1 MTLHRRLPAAVLLLA
16 AIAGVVVAQRTT
28 AERDVPTFS
37 VTAQGWM
44 PSAPSTSGLLESWFC
59 PGVPATGVDGVEG
72 RLLMANRT
80 DATLEGTVL
89 VFNDAVEER
98 RLALTIEP
106 WATATLDLDATL
118 PGEIVG
124 AVVEIEGGGALVEQQ
139 AIHPDGDSVATC
151 ANATSDQWYLA
162 DGYTVDGS
170 LDQVLLANPFDQTVV
185 VNVEFATEAGFRDPG
200 SYKGLTVAPRS
211 VRAIDLGAPGAG
223 AQSEPVLAV
232 SIQATRGR
240 LVVGRSQIFEGSERS
255 GAQVTLGTP
264 ALREQWWFANGVK
277 AAAADEEYVIY
288 NPTSDPVEVDVLFLG
303 IAQPVFVEAVAVPA
317 REATVFDTG
326 SVLDLPEGG
335 HATVFATARG
345 TSSIVVDRVV
355 TESVE
360 DATGTGVLTGAV
372 VRQDGYAPSTW
383 YVPEGPLTPTEGA
396 LVVHNVDN
404 LPGTISVF
412 AVGRSGPV
420 PVDGLV
426 DVPYEA
432 AQRITLDL
440 VDPLVLGR
448 QLVIEATTHV
458 FVERSFPNGVGELR
472 TPAWAIPA
480 G

>member
-1 MTLHRRLPAAVLLLA
+1 MTFPRRIPALVLLLA
-16 AIAGVVVAQRTT
+16 VIAGVVLTQRAT

-44 PSAPSTSGLLESWFC
+44 PAAPSTSGLLESWFC

-72 RLLMANRT
+72 RLVMANRT
-80 DATLEGTVL
+80 DTTLEGTVL

-98 RLALTIEP
+98 RLALSIDP

-118 PGEIVG
+118 PGNIVG
-124 AVVEIEGGGALVEQQ
+124 AVVEIEGGGALVEQY
-139 AIHPDGDSVATC
+139 ASHPDGDSVSTC
-151 ANATSDQWYLA
+151 ANATSDQWFLA

-232 SIQATRGR
+232 SVRATRGR
-240 LVVGRSQIFEGSERS
+240 LVVGRSQLFAGSERS
-255 GAQVTLGTP
+255 GAQVTLATP
-264 ALREQWWFANGVK
+264 ALREQWWFADGV
-277 AAAADEEYVIY
+277 ASSVGSEDYVIY
-288 NPTSDPVEVDVLFLG
+288 NPTPDPVDVDVVFLG
-303 IAQPVFVEAVAVPA
+303 IATPAFVEAIEVPP
-317 REATVFDTG
+317 REAVTFDARTVPE
-326 SVLDLPEGG
+326 LPDGG
-335 HATVFATARG
+335 HAAVFATADG
-345 TSSIVVDRVV
+345 TPSIVVDRVV
-355 TESVE
+355 TRRIE
-360 DATGTGVLTGAV
+360 DASGTGVLTGAV
-372 VRQDGYAPSTW
+372 VRQDGYSPTTW
-383 YVPEGPLTPTEGA
+383 YVPEGPATATEGA

-404 LPGTISVF
+404 SPGTISVF

-426 DVPYEA
+426 DVPYGA
-432 AQRITLDL
+432 AERFTLDL

-472 TPAWAIPA
+472 TPSWAIPA

>member
-1 MTLHRRLPAAVLLLA
+1 MKLQRRLPAVILLLA
-16 AIAGVVVAQRTT
+16 VIVGAVLTQRTT

-72 RLLMANRT
+72 RLVMANRT
-80 DATLEGTVL
+80 GSTLEGSVL

-98 RLALTIEP
+98 RLALSIDP

-139 AIHPDGDSVATC
+139 AIHPDGDSVSTC
-151 ANATSDQWYLA
+151 ANATSDQWFLA

-232 SIQATRGR
+232 SVRATRGR
-240 LVVGRSQIFEGSERS
+240 LVVGRSQIFEGAERS
-255 GAQVTLGTP
+255 GAQVTLATP
-264 ALREQWWFANGVK
+264 ALREQWWFVDGERGAGI
-277 AAAADEEYVIY
+277 DENYVIY

-303 IAQPVFVEAVAVPA
+303 IPVPAFVEAIEVPA
-317 REATVFDTG
+317 REAVVFDADT
-326 SVLDLPEGG
+326 VADLPEGG
-335 HATVFATARG
+335 HTAVFATADG
-345 TSSIVVDRVV
+345 TSSVVVDRVM
-355 TESVE
+355 TERVG

-372 VRQDGYAPSTW
+372 FRQDGYAPRTW
-383 YVPEGPLTPTEGA
+383 YVPEGPNAPTEAA
-396 LVVHNVDN
+396 LVVHNADN
-404 LPGTISVF
+404 SPGTLSVF

-420 PVDGLV
+420 PVEGLV
-426 DVPYEA
+426 DVPYAA
-432 AQRITLDL
+432 AQRITIDL

-448 QLVIEATTHV
+448 QLVIEATTNV
-458 FVERSFPNGVGELR
+458 LVERSFPNGVGELR
-472 TPAWAIPA
+472 TPSWAIPA